1 MIHVPTKYPL
11 GLGRALH
18 WLLKCTR
25 CHAAGYAILWKEVSS
40 LLRSSEEEEEEGGA
54 VSVSFGRAID
64 GGGGDGGSL

>member
-1 MIHVPTKYPL
+1 MDLPSPL
-11 GLGRALH
+11 PLYRTLP

-40 LLRSSEEEEEEGGA
+40 LLRSSQEEEEEEEWEGGA

-64 GGGGDGGSL
+64 GGGSL